1 MTNDAFNFDTSLIFA
16 LVNGNV
22 STAIQR
28 KLSQNF
34 KSSGIALTPDQ
45 WFVMLVL
52 SIKDS
57 RTQNDLC
64 TATYKD
70 KAGMTRLLDSM
81 ERQELILRVPSK
93 EDKRVK
99 YIKLTRLGREI
110 AEKAQFIA
118 NRTLKAALR
127 GLSMEEIKV
136 CQEAMRII
144 FSNATD

>member
-1 MTNDAFNFDTSLIFA
+1 
-16 LVNGNV
+16 
-22 STAIQR
+22 
-28 KLSQNF
+28 
-34 KSSGIALTPDQ
+34 
-45 WFVMLVL
+45 
-52 SIKDS
+52 
-57 RTQNDLC
+57 
-64 TATYKD
+64 
-70 KAGMTRLLDSM
+70 MTRLLDSM